1 MRGTA
6 ALDVD
11 RLVQIH
17 PEPLHPLHPEAQRI
31 GPRQI
36 GVVLQQQGLAVGAA
50 DRGRH
55 HIAQLE
61 LHLGV
66 RMVGPAVV
74 DHIGVQPP
82 RLGGVGRQR
91 RHPVAPVQVDPVG
104 DRPDAVR
111 RVQLPVAVDRMP
123 GAPARLGP
131 ALGPELDPA
140 AIGLLRI
147 AAVELHR
154 AQIVLIAALQMDQF
168 AEQPGAHHVQHRQHV
183 APITDVLQHH
193 IGRAGPLVRLQ
204 HVPVIL
210 QADARHHL
218 AADRDLRL
226 HRRDGHG
233 GVPFPRGGDD
243 DRIQPRMGQ
252 QVAIGLIGRPLIGAG
267 RGLSG
272 GGDHPLGPRDHQR
285 FDVAQ
290 GDDVHIGPLQQNG
303 HQALRPQPRA
313 DDPDLQ
319 PVVPR
324 QGRSGQGRG
333 GDGGGRGGDEGAAI
347 HDEGSC

>member
-1 MRGTA
+1 M
-6 ALDVD
+6 LKQD
-11 RLVQIH
+11 
-17 PEPLHPLHPEAQRI
+17 
-31 GPRQI
+31 
-36 GVVLQQQGLAVGAA
+36 GLAVGAA

-82 RLGGVGRQR
+82 RLGGIGRQR

-111 RVQLPVAVDRMP
+111 RVQLPVAVDGVP

-131 ALGPELDPA
+131 ALRPELDPA

-154 AQIVLIAALQMDQF
+154 AQVVLIAALQVDQL

-183 APITDVLQHH
+183 AAIADVLQHH
-193 IGRAGPLVRLQ
+193 IGGAGPLVRLQ

-210 QADARHHL
+210 KTDARHHL
-218 AADRDLRL
+218 AADRDFRL

-233 GVPFPRGGDD
+233 GVPFPGGGDD
-243 DRIQPRMGQ
+243 DGVQPRMGQ
-252 QVAIGLIGRPLIGAG
+252 QVAIGLIGGPFIGA
-267 RGLSG
+267 RRRFPG

-285 FDVAQ
+285 LDVAQ
-290 GDDVHIGPLQQNG
+290 GDDVHIDPLQQDG

-319 PVVPR
+319 SVVPR
-324 QGRSGQGRG
+324 QGRPRQGRG
-333 GDGGGRGGDEGAAI
+333 GDGGRGGDEGAAI